1 MLEEN
6 NDTEF
11 ILEDNMDKEE
21 TWDDL
26 ADENLSEVEF
36 NEDEF

>member
-1 MLEEN
+1 MTEEE

-11 ILEDNMDKEE
+11 ILADGMDTKES
-21 TWDDL
+21 WDDL
-26 ADENLSEVEF
+26 EDENLSEVEF